1 MVMDSHRDAAFFWQ
15 AEVYGCLVRMRV
27 LILVW
32 KMKTHIEIPDLSRCA
47 CYNSFRD
54 SEFLKL
60 VMLKLEMQIS
70 RAEARERWLV
80 WFDSL
85 SFQEKALVE
94 VELSKRADAIAKQF
108 GKPRRYVPPLQIPVT
123 E

>member
-1 MVMDSHRDAAFFWQ
+1 
-15 AEVYGCLVRMRV
+15 
-27 LILVW
+27 
-32 KMKTHIEIPDLSRCA
+32 MKTHSEVSGLSGCA
-47 CYNSFRD
+47 CSNFFRD

-108 GKPRRYVPPLQIPVT
+108 GKPRRYVPSLQISVT

>member
-1 MVMDSHRDAAFFWQ
+1 
-15 AEVYGCLVRMRV
+15 
-27 LILVW
+27 
-32 KMKTHIEIPDLSRCA
+32 MKTHIEISDLSGCA
-47 CYNSFRD
+47 CSNSFRN

-60 VMLKLEMQIS
+60 IMLKLEMQIS

-94 VELSKRADAIAKQF
+94 TELSKRADAIAKQF
-108 GKPRRYVPPLQIPVT
+108 GKPQRYVPLLNL
-123 E
+123 